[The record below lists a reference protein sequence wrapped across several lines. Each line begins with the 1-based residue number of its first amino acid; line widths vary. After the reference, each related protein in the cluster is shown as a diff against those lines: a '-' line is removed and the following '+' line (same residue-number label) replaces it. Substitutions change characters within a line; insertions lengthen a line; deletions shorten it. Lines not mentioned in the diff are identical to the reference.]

1 MWYIF
6 SGSYSQRWFFFLI
19 CSVPY
24 VPYVIFKVTRKLIRE
39 WDPILNLG
47 EEDTKTVEC
56 RERRAGGL
64 YTWATSEKK
73 LENTYDWLNGPPKG
87 FWLNRSKENNRN
99 LDFCCSH
106 RWMFF
111 ESITLGKMLTRL
123 FLVSNTS
130 SLLSLVSLIFL
141 LPLFLH
147 KPNFQFPDSLPFS
160 SEMCSQLTSWKEEW
174 ETFFCS

>member
-1 MWYIF
+1 MIF
-6 SGSYSQRWFFFLI
+6 PSHLFCTI
-19 CSVPY
+19 CSICYFQSNKETHKRVKSNSEFRRRGHQNSWVSGTQGWWSLHLGY
-24 VPYVIFKVTRKLIRE
+24 IR
-39 WDPILNLG
+39 
-47 EEDTKTVEC
+47 
-56 RERRAGGL
+56 
-64 YTWATSEKK
+64 KK

-106 RWMFF
+106 RRMFF

-174 ETFFCS
+174 EAFFCS

>member
-1 MWYIF
+1 MIF
-6 SGSYSQRWFFFLI
+6 PSHSFFTI
-19 CSVPY
+19 CSY
-24 VPYVIFKVTRKLIRE
+24 VSFKVTRKLITE

-56 RERRAGGL
+56 REFRTGGL

-73 LENTYDWLNGPPKG
+73 KLENTYNWLNGPPKG

-130 SLLSLVSLIFL
+130 SLLSLVSLIVL

-147 KPNFQFPDSLPFS
+147 KPNFQFPDPLPSS

-174 ETFFCS
+174 EAFFCS

>member
-1 MWYIF
+1 MRSNSEFRRRGYQNSWVSGIQDWWSLHLGYI
-6 SGSYSQRWFFFLI
+6 
-19 CSVPY
+19 
-24 VPYVIFKVTRKLIRE
+24 RK
-39 WDPILNLG
+39 
-47 EEDTKTVEC
+47 
-56 RERRAGGL
+56 
-64 YTWATSEKK
+64 KK
-73 LENTYDWLNGPPKG
+73 LENTYNWLNGPPKG

-130 SLLSLVSLIFL
+130 SLLSLVSLIVL

-147 KPNFQFPDSLPFS
+147 KPNFQFPDPLPSS

-174 ETFFCS
+174 EAFFCS